1 MDEQP
6 GVQPVMQFDLEIEH
20 PPFVAPALHFFDAI
34 AIGFG
39 NAEFDEA
46 KRVFGKTRFAE
57 KHAIAASGGEVRNYL
72 AI

>member
-1 MDEQP
+1 
-6 GVQPVMQFDLEIEH
+6 MQFDLEIEH

-34 AIGFG
+34 TIGFG

-57 KHAIAASGGEVRNYL
+57 AHAIAASGGEVRNYL